1 MIVIG
6 RAVRYRQLFYMQT
19 IQTILPHF
27 GTTMLMLYNV
37 GFYNKNINN
46 DDDMTMFIVLLTT
59 ANRIPV
65 IQVNVY
71 EQMMIDLYALR

>member
-1 MIVIG
+1 
-6 RAVRYRQLFYMQT
+6 
-19 IQTILPHF
+19 
-27 GTTMLMLYNV
+27 MLMLYNV

-65 IQVNVY
+65 I
-71 EQMMIDLYALR
+71 